1 MIKLYQFE
9 PALGLPNASPF
20 CMKLETY
27 LRMAQLPFELVSNAS
42 LLKAPKGKMPYIRD
56 GAKVLGD
63 SGLVIEYLK
72 TSYGDALDSWLN
84 DEQRAVALAFRRL
97 MEENLYWSVLYTR
110 WIEPEGWQM
119 SREIFFASLPAPLKW
134 FLPWLARR
142 GIRGELRGHGMGRHT
157 REEIYAIGK
166 ADLSAL
172 ANFLGVKPYFL
183 GDRPASLDATGYAF
197 IANVLWVPGE
207 SPLKH
212 HAAGYP
218 QLEAYCRRM
227 QARYY
232 ESR

>member
-1 MIKLYQFE
+1 
-9 PALGLPNASPF
+9 
-20 CMKLETY
+20 
-27 LRMAQLPFELVSNAS
+27 
-42 LLKAPKGKMPYIRD
+42 
-56 GAKVLGD
+56 
-63 SGLVIEYLK
+63 
-72 TSYGDALDSWLN
+72 
-84 DEQRAVALAFRRL
+84 
-97 MEENLYWSVLYTR
+97 
-110 WIEPEGWQM
+110 
-119 SREIFFASLPAPLKW
+119 
-134 FLPWLARR
+134 
-142 GIRGELRGHGMGRHT
+142 MGRHT